1 MSLTQ
6 TQTQT
11 QPDISYH
18 PDFQKYLLRSE
29 RIRSQNKSVS
39 KLPGS
44 FPNQLKGELVW
55 EGKDYTDES
64 QWTLVLTDN
73 HLQEIDAAL
82 KHFKSL
88 NKSIGS
94 VNQQTFPLPTL
105 SPILHQHAKELQSGR
120 GFFVL
125 RGLRPDDYAIDENII
140 IYAGVSSYI
149 GSVRGRQ
156 DSKLVDKTKQ
166 SSMLNHIKDLSQT
179 SVAGNIGAPAYTTD
193 KQVFHTDAGDIV
205 SLFSLNVAAKGGE
218 SKLASSWR
226 VYNELARTRPDIIK
240 TLSEEWVFDGYGNP
254 DKPYTTKPLL
264 YHTPATEASPER
276 VIIQYARRGFTG
288 FLNLPRTLGIPPI
301 TEAQA
306 EALDALHF
314 LAEKFSLTLDF
325 QKGDVQYVN
334 NLSIFHARD
343 GFTDEPGKERHLLR
357 LWLRDPEL
365 AWNTPE
371 QLKPRWDE
379 LYKDVTEEEQVFPF
393 EPRIRGGA
401 GKA

>member
-1 MSLTQ
+1 MSSTQ
-6 TQTQT
+6 TETQ
-11 QPDISYH
+11 QPNISYH
-18 PDFQKYLLRSE
+18 PDFQKYQLRSE
-29 RIRSQNKSVS
+29 KIKSQTSAGI
-39 KLPGS
+39 KLPRS
-44 FPNQLKGELVW
+44 FPAELKGELVW
-55 EGKDYTDES
+55 EGKDFTDES
-64 QWTLVLTDN
+64 QWTLVLTES
-73 HLQEIDAAL
+73 HIKEIDAAL

-88 NKSIGS
+88 NKPIGF

-105 SPILHQHAKELQSGR
+105 SPILRQHAKELQSGR

-125 RGLRPDDYAIDENII
+125 RGLKPDNYETEDNII

-149 GSVRGRQ
+149 GSIRGRQ
-156 DSKLVDKTKQ
+156 DSKLVDGVKQ
-166 SSMLNHIKDLSQT
+166 SSMLNHIKDLSKT

-240 TLSEEWVFDGYGNP
+240 TLSENWVFDGYGNP

-264 YHTPATEASPER
+264 YHTPPTSTSPER

-288 FLNLPRTLGIPPI
+288 FLNLPRTPGIPPI

-365 AWNTPE
+365 AWETPE
-371 QLKPRWDE
+371 QLKPRWDN
-379 LYKDVTEEEQVFPF
+379 LYKDVTEDEQVFPL